1 MHQFKRRQPYL
12 SVQTS
17 IVMAIPEQLD
27 VPPCRF
33 RCRLFKST
41 GVLVDVGERLL
52 VGPLHV
58 FDFMCQC
65 RRGVRAMC
73 KRRRMIEETHG
84 LDEGLIDGTALWE
97 GYPVGSVEGMDDG
110 SDEGVDEGMPVGGQA
125 SGPSI
130 SKV

>member
-1 MHQFKRRQPYL
+1 
-12 SVQTS
+12 
-17 IVMAIPEQLD
+17 
-27 VPPCRF
+27 
-33 RCRLFKST
+33 
-41 GVLVDVGERLL
+41 
-52 VGPLHV
+52 
-58 FDFMCQC
+58 
-65 RRGVRAMC
+65 
-73 KRRRMIEETHG
+73 MIEETHG

>member
-1 MHQFKRRQPYL
+1 
-12 SVQTS
+12 
-17 IVMAIPEQLD
+17 
-27 VPPCRF
+27 
-33 RCRLFKST
+33 
-41 GVLVDVGERLL
+41 
-52 VGPLHV
+52 
-58 FDFMCQC
+58 
-65 RRGVRAMC
+65 MC